1 MKIGILTQPLHNNY
15 GGLLQAYALQSFLA
29 RQGHDVLT
37 VDFSKTYKP
46 KFGGIKGIVK
56 NSIKKYILRHDI
68 KSVFP
73 LKDTERH
80 KINQHTNRFI
90 SENIRRTQLITNLS
104 EFSFLDAYNFD
115 AFIVGSDQVWRPSY
129 SPGMPAF
136 FLDFLR
142 DDKEIKRIAYAAS
155 FGVDHCD
162 EYTQEELDSYAYLA
176 KLFDAIGV
184 REDSAVD
191 LCDKYFGVNAT
202 HVLDPTFFL
211 KKDDYINL
219 INKDKTQPINGNL
232 MVYVLDPQEEKN
244 KIISEIEK
252 RHNLTSY
259 NFMGNNT
266 LGIYQPV
273 TQWLRGFME
282 SEFVVTD
289 SFHGVVFSI
298 IFNKPFIAIGN
309 SNRGLTRF
317 TSLLKLFNL
326 ESQLITSVDEL
337 SKVSNKINM
346 DIVNKIKKE
355 NKDISTE
362 FLLSCLN
369 GKPSNV

>member
-46 KFGGIKGIVK
+46 KFGGIKGIAK

-73 LKDTERH
+73 LKDTEKH
-80 KINQHTNRFI
+80 KISQHTNRFI

-115 AFIVGSDQVWRPSY
+115 AFIVGSDQVWRPRY

-191 LCDKYFGVNAT
+191 LCDKYFDVNAT
-202 HVLDPTFFL
+202 HVLDPTFLL

-219 INKDKTQPINGNL
+219 INSDKTQPIDGNL

-309 SNRGLTRF
+309 KDRGLTRF

-326 ESQLITSVDEL
+326 EDRLISSLDDI
-337 SKVSNKINM
+337 KIADRPINYYE
-346 DIVNKIKKE
+346 VNKILKEKKLESLMFLNEALNE
-355 NKDISTE
+355 N
-362 FLLSCLN
+362 
-369 GKPSNV
+369 